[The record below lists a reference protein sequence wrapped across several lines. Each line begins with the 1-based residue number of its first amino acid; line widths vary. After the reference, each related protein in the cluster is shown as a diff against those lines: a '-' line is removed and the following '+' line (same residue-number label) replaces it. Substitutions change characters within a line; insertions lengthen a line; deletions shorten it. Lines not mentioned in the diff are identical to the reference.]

1 MASFADICGMK
12 QDMAVKFG
20 RAFGAGMGLGLT
32 CGAVTGAFIVLGCSL
47 GDVEKD
53 DRKARY
59 ASYGLAKDFRSR
71 FEARRRTI
79 SCKELLGV
87 DLGSPEG
94 YKEAKDRGLFGTVC
108 SGLVQDAAEILDEMI
123 RPGVSPNG

>member
-1 MASFADICGMK
+1 MK
-12 QDMAVKFG
+12 QDMAMKLG
-20 RAFGAGMGLGLT
+20 RSLGAGMSIGLT
-32 CGAVTGAFIVLGCSL
+32 CGAVTGAFIVLGCTL
-47 GDVEKD
+47 GDVSED

-59 ASYGLAKDFRSR
+59 AAYGLVKDFTSR
-71 FEARRRTI
+71 FRARRRTI

-108 SGLVQDAAEILDEMI
+108 PRLVQDAAEILDEML
-123 RPGVSPNG
+123 RAQLQADG

>member
-1 MASFADICGMK
+1 MK
-12 QDMAVKFG
+12 QDKAVKFG

-32 CGAVTGAFIVLGCSL
+32 CGADTGAFIVLGCSL
-47 GDVEKD
+47 GDVKDD

-59 ASYGLAKDFRSR
+59 AAYGLAKDFRSR

-94 YKEAKDRGLFGTVC
+94 YKEAKNRGLFRTVC
-108 SGLVQDAAEILDEMI
+108 PGLVRDAAEILDEMI
-123 RPGVSPNG
+123 RRGIPSNG